1 MLVGSVLFLL
11 PEPRDEAFGGDLRL
25 GEPHHVLR
33 PIVLELYEEVSFFA
47 YHFFGNQLLH
57 LIVGVGGQKLNRF
70 LSERGFDGRAQM
82 PWVHY
87 RPDLFEVSR
96 KSDADGVIVVD
107 DFFHRIGSE
116 VLVLEFLERSGCM

>member
-11 PEPRDEAFGGDLRL
+11 PEQRDETFGGDLRL

-33 PIVLELYEEVSFFA
+33 TIILELDEEVSFFA

-57 LIVGVGGQKLNRF
+57 LIVGVEGQKLNRF

-96 KSDADGVIVVD
+96 KSDADGVIVVN

-116 VLVLEFLERSGCM
+116 VFVLEFLECSGGM